1 MHDLVP
7 VLAIGIIV
15 VSGISLLVAVP
26 KPHDAM
32 TKVREFSGRP
42 QATPAEHTAS
52 APEPD
57 TSPKATPAWGNLNFD
72 IFSDSETPS
81 P

>member
-15 VSGISLLVAVP
+15 VSGLSLLVAVP

-32 TKVREFSGRP
+32 MKVREFSGRP
-42 QATPAEHTAS
+42 QAAPVEQTAS
-52 APEPD
+52 APEQD
-57 TSPKATPAWGNLNFD
+57 TSPQVSPAWGNLNFD
-72 IFSDSETPS
+72 IFSDETSS